1 MKLWIWME
9 RLVLLNENVESF
21 PSSILSHSSYLF
33 FFLFF
38 SIPWDSLNFLISSG
52 VLTFLLSYVF
62 PFLLLVVC
70 LYHTQ
75 DPGRAIYLLLSK
87 LGLQSFFTTAP
98 VYALV

>member
-21 PSSILSHSSYLF
+21 PSSIPSHSSYLF

-52 VLTFLLSYVF
+52 V
-62 PFLLLVVC
+62 
-70 LYHTQ
+70 
-75 DPGRAIYLLLSK
+75 
-87 LGLQSFFTTAP
+87 
-98 VYALV
+98 